1 MFKWKQYYK
10 SSVELW
16 LLINMGGICNDV
28 EAVEALHAAPGR
40 ALWSHVYMNES
51 YYRIEF
57 CTLFLSNIAF
67 NLRLWT

>member
-1 MFKWKQYYK
+1 
-10 SSVELW
+10 
-16 LLINMGGICNDV
+16 MGGICNDV

>member
-1 MFKWKQYYK
+1 
-10 SSVELW
+10 
-16 LLINMGGICNDV
+16 MGGIYNDV

-57 CTLFLSNIAF
+57 CTRYSSLSLTLSLSLEYCI
-67 NLRLWT
+67 

>member
-1 MFKWKQYYK
+1 
-10 SSVELW
+10 
-16 LLINMGGICNDV
+16 MGGICNDV

-67 NLRLWT
+67 NLRLWTFKKSIYTVSVIQKF